1 MTDMR
6 GERRRSDLTSRER
19 EVLGLVRIGLTNE
32 EIAQR
37 LGISPD
43 TAKLHVSQILA
54 KLGVATREEA
64 AASIEPQ
71 RRSRWQR
78 LGAWALGATA
88 LIALAGVGLLAWK
101 VAANGAGSDV
111 PPESVQVIT
120 TTTTPNPTPPTPNPT
135 PAVTLGGSLVPPCGT
150 AEEVVAGGNV
160 TLAEAQMLV
169 DACLRANTPGSPVSQ
184 SPGPTEAPV
193 TYALQEPYSI
203 VLSNGAAL
211 QLPGGSSTGEEFGYF
226 AHITYI
232 TLRGGSV
239 LYFYSDTWQPY
250 LASDN
255 TYVVSSDRADA
266 RRIVA
271 QLAMN
276 FSQYQSDY
284 DTLVDSYLRDGLPEQ
299 SPVRTPAHLVN

>member
-6 GERRRSDLTSRER
+6 GERRPSELTSRER
-19 EVLGLVRIGLTNE
+19 EVLALVRTGLTNE
-32 EIAQR
+32 EIAQQ

-43 TAKLHVSQILA
+43 TAKFHVSQILS

-64 AASIEPQ
+64 AASIEPPP
-71 RRSRWQR
+71 RSRWDR
-78 LGAWALGATA
+78 LGAWALGVAA
-88 LIALAGVGLLAWK
+88 VVVLAGVGVLAWR
-101 VAANGAGSDV
+101 VAATGAGSDS
-111 PPESVQVIT
+111 PPESVQTVPSAT
-120 TTTTPNPTPPTPNPT
+120 VPAATPV
-135 PAVTLGGSLVPPCGT
+135 VTFDGPLPPCGT
-150 AEEVVAGGNV
+150 AEERVAGGNV

-169 DACLRANTPGSPVSQ
+169 DACLRANTQASRVSPF
-184 SPGPTEAPV
+184 PGPTEAPL
-193 TYALQEPYSI
+193 TYPLQEPYSI

-255 TYVVSSDRADA
+255 TYGVSSDRAAA
-266 RRIVA
+266 RRIVE
-271 QLAMN
+271 QLAAN
-276 FSQYQSDY
+276 FPEYQSDY
-284 DTLVDSYLRDGLPEQ
+284 DALVNAYLRDDLPEQ